1 MVVRNGIRKNVGDRD
16 ASHLQTLNSFLY
28 GRKIYGNISILE
40 GLSIT
45 ETVLNLPVSKYVIT
59 GVVGLLNIYCHM

>member
-45 ETVLNLPVSKYVIT
+45 ETVLNLPVSKHVIT
-59 GVVGLLNIYCHM
+59 GVVGLLRIHCHM

>member
-1 MVVRNGIRKNVGDRD
+1 MSAIGMLRIYKHSIAFFMVEK
-16 ASHLQTLNSFLY
+16 
-28 GRKIYGNISILE
+28 YGNMSILE

>member
-45 ETVLNLPVSKYVIT
+45 ETVLSLPVSKYVIT
-59 GVVGLLNIYCHM
+59 GVVGLLRIHCHM